1 MADKSLKA
9 TIQVDMDN
17 RGVVRGVAD
26 TKNQLEKLNRSSA
39 KTARAAGITAALGV
53 AETGINLVRQAAQFI
68 DRRVSQLTEITTK
81 FSVAAQNAKIDAD
94 ISREESMKAIAGA
107 LAPGAM
113 EVLRAGTDVAGG
125 EAARMQRN
133 ATQISGGMGATARFG
148 ENFMAVANIL
158 AEFGAQE
165 LLAVE
170 QYLSGNLLE
179 GYNTEARASTAL
191 FSELGNAQNF
201 AYAPQG
207 SARGMPYET
216 PGLMERQTTALESI
230 QKKIGG
236 Q

>member
-68 DRRVSQLTEITTK
+68 DRRVDQLTEITTK

-94 ISREESMKAIAGA
+94 LSREESMKAIAEA

-133 ATQISGGMGATARFG
+133 AAQISGGMGATARFG
-148 ENFMAVANIL
+148 ENFMASLNIL
-158 AEFGAQE
+158 AEFGAAE
-165 LLAVE
+165 MLGLE
-170 QYLSGNLLE
+170 KLLSGDIA
-179 GYNTEARASTAL
+179 GAMQADAQASQML

-207 SARGMPYET
+207 SANLMPYEN

>member
-68 DRRVSQLTEITTK
+68 DRRVDQLTEITTK

-94 ISREESMKAIAGA
+94 LSREQSMKAIAEA

-125 EAARMQRN
+125 ESARMQRN
-133 ATQISGGMGATARFG
+133 AAQISGGMGATARFG
-148 ENFMAVANIL
+148 ENFMASLNIL
-158 AEFGAQE
+158 AEFGAAE
-165 LLAVE
+165 MLGLE
-170 QYLSGNLLE
+170 KLLSGDIA
-179 GYNTEARASTAL
+179 GAMQADAQASQML

>member
-68 DRRVSQLTEITTK
+68 DRRVDQLTEITTK

-94 ISREESMKAIAGA
+94 ISREQSMKAIAEA

-158 AEFGAQE
+158 SEFGAQE

-170 QYLSGNLLE
+170 QYLSGNFLE